1 MCVSV
6 CVCVCCSMSRTSL
19 PKPKVVTYGAAVS
32 CCGKEETWFGAWQL
46 LGQMTSSQL
55 QLSIVACGAAVSGCE
70 KAGSWTTALGLIT
83 QMDRRSLSSNIIS
96 QSALISACQKS
107 ARWLCAALL
116 LSGAQV
122 NAVQADRPMQ
132 NALIF
137 ACARDNQWVG
147 VLSLL
152 DASPNLSLQPNVAT
166 CNSVLAAFEG
176 GGWQE
181 ASCILARMKSLEL
194 KQDVI
199 THTSVSS
206 ILEKVVQWRR
216 SLHLLFIQRVS
227 PQGNSES
234 LSLLN
239 MNSVISACSRAENW
253 RMAAWKRLK
262 SARALGLA
270 LPHCGVF
277 RVSIVRSQR

>member
-1 MCVSV
+1 MCRGCQPPFDFGFWS
-6 CVCVCCSMSRTSL
+6 
-19 PKPKVVTYGAAVS
+19 PKCKVVTYGAAVS
-32 CCGKEETWFGAWQL
+32 SCSQAESWFGAWQL

-55 QLSIVACGAAVSGCE
+55 QLSIVACGAAVSACE
-70 KAGSWTTALGLIT
+70 KAGARSWTTALGLVT
-83 QMDRRSLSSNIIS
+83 QMDRRSLSSNQIS
-96 QSALISACQKS
+96 QSALVSACQKS
-107 ARWLCAALL
+107 ARWQCAALL
-116 LSGAQV
+116 LSGTQV
-122 NAVQADRPMQ
+122 KSVQADRPMH
-132 NALIF
+132 NALIS

-152 DASPNLSLQPNVAT
+152 DASPYLSLPPNVAT

-181 ASCILARMKSLEL
+181 ASGILACMKSLEL

-216 SLHLLFIQRVS
+216 SVQGLFIQRVS
-227 PQGNSES
+227 PPQQNSHES

-239 MNSVISACSRAENW
+239 MNSVISACARAQNW
-253 RMAAWKRLK
+253 RMAAWKHLDRCK
-262 SARALGLA
+262 
-270 LPHCGVF
+270 VF
-277 RVSIVRSQR
+277 NHERSLEMTM